1 MKTLHH
7 LQVAATPASPALLR
21 CSCTLAALLLA
32 GCASAP
38 KTERVEIP
46 VAVPCVGE
54 VPARPINTFGT
65 GAYPG
70 DKAAA
75 QAALIDS
82 AAWEGYATKL
92 EVIIAGC
99 SK

>member
-1 MKTLHH
+1 MKPLI
-7 LQVAATPASPALLR
+7 L
-21 CSCTLAALLLA
+21 CLLLT
-32 GCASAP
+32 GCAAAP

-65 GAYPG
+65 GTYPG

-99 SK
+99 TR